1 MAVKVQLTIEQ
12 IADTLLHM
20 KKDEIESLE
29 LLLDKKT
36 VTEIT
41 KRRQEAKAGKTIALR
56 NMKSLQNL

>member
-20 KKDEIESLE
+20 KKDELESLE

-36 VTEIT
+36 VSEIA
-41 KRRQEAKAGKTIALR
+41 KRREEARAGKTITLR

>member
-20 KKDEIESLE
+20 KKDELESLE

-36 VTEIT
+36 VAEIT
-41 KRRQEAKAGKTIALR
+41 KRRQEARAGKAIALR